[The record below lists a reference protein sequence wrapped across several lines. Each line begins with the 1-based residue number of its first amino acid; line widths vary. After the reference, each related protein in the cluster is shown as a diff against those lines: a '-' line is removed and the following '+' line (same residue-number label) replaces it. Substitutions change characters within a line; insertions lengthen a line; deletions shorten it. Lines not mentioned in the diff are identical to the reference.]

1 MQISNNGQM
10 SSISDGRV
18 ALIRGM
24 VARGDRQVDVAMWHQ
39 ISPSTV
45 NRICKDKKYRPGVLP
60 SLPTELPPPGPYTII
75 ARDTLT
81 ELQIAGLVRDRVV
94 HELRRL
100 LQSLEGETTNETVQH
115 Q

>member
-39 ISPSTV
+39 LSPSTV

-75 ARDTLT
+75 ARDKLA
-81 ELQIAGLVRDRVV
+81 ELQLAGMVKDRLIY
-94 HELRRL
+94 ELRTL
-100 LQSLEGETTNETVQH
+100 LKNIEGETTNETVQH